1 MNTYEHGIF
10 GRIRVIDENGELWYC
25 SKDITRALGY
35 RSSHVT
41 AYYTVDEER
50 RLLEMA
56 TNNGTVRAAF
66 INAQGLERICTGT
79 KRPNGVELL
88 DWLKSVTAQKKP
100 PQPELS
106 EDDTPLERL
115 CTICELYVKGNNR
128 TKDVI
133 LSALSNAQHPAF
145 LTACRLYELV
155 SDGDFFNAVR
165 DALNDVDE

>member
-1 MNTYEHGIF
+1 MNTYEHSVF
-10 GRIRVIDENGELWYC
+10 GRVRVIEEDGALWYC

-79 KRPNGVELL
+79 TRPSGVELL
-88 DWLKSVTAQKKP
+88 NWLKSVTVTKVP
-100 PQPELS
+100 TLPEIS

-115 CTICELYVKGNNR
+115 CTIFELYTKGNNR

-133 LSALSNAQHPAF
+133 LSTLNAEQRSAF
-145 LTACRLYELV
+145 FYGCRLYELV
-155 SDGDFFNAVR
+155 SNGDFFTAVR
-165 DALNDVDE
+165 DALNDVVE